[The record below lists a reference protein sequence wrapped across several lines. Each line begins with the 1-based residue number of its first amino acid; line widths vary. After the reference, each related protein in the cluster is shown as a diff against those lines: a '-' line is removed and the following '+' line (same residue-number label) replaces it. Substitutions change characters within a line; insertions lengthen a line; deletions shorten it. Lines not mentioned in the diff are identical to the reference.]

1 MLCPACPGMEVPP
14 HAGQEEALEAAQR
27 AAVDVWTVF
36 VVGSFGER
44 CAEHLVGADA
54 FTLQTDL

>member
-1 MLCPACPGMEVPP
+1 MEVPP
-14 HAGQEEALEAAQR
+14 HTGQEEALEAAQR
-27 AAVDVWTVF
+27 AAVDIWTVF

-54 FTLQTDL
+54 FTLQTNL